1 MPEDSERHLIQM
13 TKKQRPVKKNQT
25 DKQDIGVGVDI
36 IEVRRVEN
44 LVKKN
49 PRFLSKVFTDTEI
62 AYCSSKFNPYQH
74 FAARFAAK
82 EAFFKALGR
91 KIKWTDVGIK
101 NLPSG
106 KPVLEIQGGQNLPF
120 RKAEVSIS
128 HLKDYAV
135 AAVILSG

>member
-1 MPEDSERHLIQM
+1 MADKIKIP
-13 TKKQRPVKKNQT
+13 KQ
-25 DKQDIGVGVDI
+25 KQDKEKQFGVGVDI
-36 IEVRRVEN
+36 IEVKRVET
-44 LVKKN
+44 LIKKN
-49 PRFLSKVFTDTEI
+49 TRFLTRVFTETEI
-62 AYCSSKFNPYQH
+62 SYCSSKANQYQH

-91 KIKWTDVGIK
+91 KIPWTDVGIK

-106 KPVLEIQGGQNLPF
+106 KPVLEIQSDINLSY

-128 HLKDYAV
+128 HLKEYAI